1 MASIGSL
8 SSSTSSLVT
17 GGGGLHGYGGLA
29 SGLDRDTLIESM
41 TYATRAK
48 IAKKQQKKQ
57 SLEWKQTSYRSVTD
71 KLVAL
76 SSKYMDYTN
85 PTSNLSSSA
94 LFAKTNIT
102 AYGKN
107 SSKVSVTSAG
117 SNSAD
122 SLTILGVKQ
131 MAQNASYTTGKA
143 SDGALTTGV
152 LGADED
158 VSIFQDQSLTIQY
171 GDKSYTVRFGE
182 IAKGT
187 SSEVAMKLNAA
198 LDSVTIEGD
207 KKLSSVVKFQA
218 DGDGIILTENNAD
231 GKDLTIVEGSQELLE
246 HMGLLKE
253 GEKFADAIRER
264 PESFEINGTG
274 IKVEGDKLYERMS
287 FKDRIAGQSL
297 TFTYNG
303 QSTTIAM
310 PSLEELEKAEKD
322 SNGGV
327 LSLVQKTLQD
337 GFDKAFGA
345 GRIQVDLKDKNGQPA
360 TDPTIK
366 EGSFS
371 FKTMLP
377 GQTGKEDDS
386 SSLSLSYGSEGMV
399 GTHRAFHVIA
409 GENNRVNLNVS
420 LGSGATGLKAD
431 TKGFTE
437 ADFESLEINGK
448 KIEGITKDSTINDI
462 INAINKSDAG
472 VTVSYLQNSDK
483 FVITSTADGA
493 SGQVKWNDN
502 KLAEALFG
510 KYEESKVQK
519 GRDAIVTVQYAGSS
533 ESVDLYRGTN
543 SFTHDGLNISIKG
556 EFGYEY
562 EKETDGSVKI
572 DANGNKVLANGGK
585 LIQGEEVTFES
596 KANVDNVLSSI
607 KDMVNAYNE
616 IVDMVN
622 GFLTTKPNRDYQ
634 PLTDDQKEE
643 MTDEQIEKW
652 EKKAKEGI
660 LFGDDLLRELSSD
673 LRFVT
678 MGSLMSKLESIG
690 ISEVSDYT
698 ANGKLTIDENKL
710 KNALETDPDKVAKIF
725 TSTDKSQPGLM
736 TNMKKITDSYAKTL
750 GTPKGS
756 LIQRAGSES
765 SALSLTDNE
774 IYKELKDIDDLIKQL
789 QTRLKS
795 EQDRYISQFTRL
807 ETVIAQMNSQSS
819 YLSSMSGGY

>member
-8 SSSTSSLVT
+8 SSSTSSLVS
-17 GGGGLHGYGGLA
+17 GGNGLHGYGGLA

-41 TYATRAK
+41 TYATRVK

-57 SLEWKQTSYRSVTD
+57 SLEWKQTAYRSVTD

-131 MAQNASYTTGKA
+131 MAKNASYTTAAA
-143 SDGALTTGV
+143 SDKTLETGAISSGTQY
-152 LGADED
+152 
-158 VSIFQDQSLTIQY
+158 VSSLKGETFSVEY
-171 GDKSYTVRFGE
+171 AGHTYTVQFAGLSADSTQGGKSEDAMQDLIGKMQTSLKDVKLEGE
-182 IAKGT
+182 EGKTLADVISIEKSGDQLKIT
-187 SSEVAMKLNAA
+187 NKTNDIIKLNSGSEAVRNA
-198 LDSVTIEGD
+198 MHITDEKEGVS
-207 KKLSSVVKFQA
+207 L
-218 DGDGIILTENNAD
+218 LTGTFELID
-231 GKDLTIVEGSQELLE
+231 QKDLLNETTF
-246 HMGLLKE
+246 
-253 GEKFADAIRER
+253 EKRIR
-264 PESFEINGTG
+264 
-274 IKVEGDKLYERMS
+274 
-287 FKDRIAGQSL
+287 GQSL

-303 QSTTIAM
+303 QSADIRI
-310 PSLEELEKAEKD
+310 SEEDLEAAKTANPDSIMAAVKD
-322 SNGGV
+322 V
-327 LSLVQKTLQD
+327 LQKGLN
-337 GFDKAFGA
+337 KAFGEGRVEVGLNTA
-345 GRIQVDLKDKNGQPA
+345 GDGFTFKATRPGGEGDDKY
-360 TDPTIK
+360 
-366 EGSFS
+366 
-371 FKTMLP
+371 
-377 GQTGKEDDS
+377 DDTS
-386 SSLSLSYGSEGMV
+386 ILSLSYGSTGML
-399 GTHRAFHVIA
+399 GEDGAFNVNG
-409 GENNRVNLNVS
+409 GESNRVNLNVGI
-420 LGSGATGLKAD
+420 GSGLTGLANNID
-431 TKGFTE
+431 TDDLSMK
-437 ADFESLEINGK
+437 INEVD
-448 KIEGITKDSTINDI
+448 ITGITENSTINEI
-462 INAINKSDAG
+462 INAINRSDAG

-483 FVITSTADGA
+483 FVISSTVDGA
-493 SGQVKWNDN
+493 SGKVKWEGA
-502 KLAEALFG
+502 LADALFG
-510 KYEESKVQK
+510 AYNKDAVQE
-519 GRDAIVTVQYAGSS
+519 GQDAIVTVQYAGSS
-533 ESVDLYRGTN
+533 ETVDLYRGTN
-543 SFTHDGLNISIKG
+543 NFTQDGLNISIKG
-556 EFGYEY
+556 EFGYE
-562 EKETDGSVKI
+562 K
-572 DANGNKVLANGGK
+572 DANGKATK
-585 LIQGEEVTFES
+585 LIEGEEVTFES

-616 IVDMVN
+616 IVDLVN

-634 PLTDDQKEE
+634 PLSDEQKEE
-643 MTDEQIEKW
+643 MTEDQIEKW

-660 LFGDDLLRELSSD
+660 LFGDDLLRSLSSD

-678 MGSLMSKLESIG
+678 MGSLMSQLESIG

-710 KNALETDPDKVAKIF
+710 KNALETDPDKVAKLF

-736 TNMKKITDSYAKTL
+736 TNLKKITDSYAKTL
-750 GTPKGS
+750 GSPKGS

-774 IYKELKDIDDLIKQL
+774 IYKELKDIDDLISQL

>member
-131 MAQNASYTTGKA
+131 MAKNASYTTGAASDKTLETGAISKDQFVSTLKGETFSVEYAGHTYTVQFAGLSKA
-143 SDGALTTGV
+143 STQNESGKVT
-152 LGADED
+152 ED
-158 VSIFQDQSLTIQY
+158 TVMQELAEKMNASLKNIKLEGQEGKTLSDVISIEKSGTSLKINNQSSESIKITA
-171 GDKSYTVRFGE
+171 GSETVR
-182 IAKGT
+182 T
-187 SSEVAMKLNAA
+187 AMKL
-198 LDSVTIEGD
+198 E
-207 KKLSSVVKFQA
+207 
-218 DGDGIILTENNAD
+218 
-231 GKDLTIVEGSQELLE
+231 
-246 HMGLLKE
+246 KE
-253 GEKFADAIRER
+253 GLNMGAGTSFDQISQSGLVEKTT
-264 PESFEINGTG
+264 FE
-274 IKVEGDKLYERMS
+274 K
-287 FKDRIAGQSL
+287 RIVGQSL

-303 QSTTIAM
+303 QSADIKI
-310 PSLEELEKAEKD
+310 SEKD
-322 SNGGV
+322 LEAAKQKYPGDIMAAVKDV
-327 LSLVQKTLQD
+327 LQKGL
-337 GFDKAFGA
+337 DKAFGE
-345 GRIQVDLKDKNGQPA
+345 GRIKADLNASANGF
-360 TDPTIK
+360 T
-366 EGSFS
+366 
-371 FKTMLP
+371 FKTTRP
-377 GQTGKEDDS
+377 GGGDDDTS
-386 SSLSLSYGSEGMV
+386 ILSLSYGSDGMV
-399 GTHRAFHVIA
+399 GEDGAFNVYG
-409 GENNRVNLNVS
+409 GENNRVNLNV
-420 LGSGATGLKAD
+420 GINSGLTGLDSLKDGKKA
-431 TKGFTE
+431 FTGSE
-437 ADFESLEINGK
+437 KLVINGVE
-448 KIEGITKDSTINDI
+448 IEGITENSTINEI
-462 INAINKSDAG
+462 INKINSSDAG
-472 VTVSYLQNSDK
+472 VTVSYLQNLDK
-483 FVITSTADGA
+483 FTISSKVDGA
-493 SGQVKWNDN
+493 SGKVKWEGD
-502 KLAEALFG
+502 LADTLFG
-510 KYEESKVQK
+510 KYDENTVQK
-519 GRDAIVTVQYAGSS
+519 GQDAIVTVQYAGSS
-533 ESVDLYRGTN
+533 ETVDLYRGTN
-543 SFTHDGLNISIKG
+543 SFTQDGLNISIKG
-556 EFGYEY
+556 EFGYE
-562 EKETDGSVKI
+562 KDADGK
-572 DANGNKVLANGGK
+572 ATT

-596 KANVDNVLSSI
+596 KANVDNILSSI

-750 GTPKGS
+750 GSPKGS

-774 IYKELKDIDDLIKQL
+774 IYKELKDIDDLISQL

>member
-41 TYATRAK
+41 TYATRVK

-131 MAQNASYTTGKA
+131 MAKNASYTTGAASDKTLETGAISKDQFVSTLKGETFSVEYAGHTYTVQFAGLSKA
-143 SDGALTTGV
+143 STQNESGKVT
-152 LGADED
+152 ED
-158 VSIFQDQSLTIQY
+158 TVMQELAEKMNASLKNIKLEGQEGKTLSDVISIEKSGTSLKINNQSSESIKITA
-171 GDKSYTVRFGE
+171 GSETVR
-182 IAKGT
+182 T
-187 SSEVAMKLNAA
+187 AMKL
-198 LDSVTIEGD
+198 E
-207 KKLSSVVKFQA
+207 
-218 DGDGIILTENNAD
+218 
-231 GKDLTIVEGSQELLE
+231 
-246 HMGLLKE
+246 KE
-253 GEKFADAIRER
+253 GLNMGAGTSFDQISQSGLVEKTT
-264 PESFEINGTG
+264 FE
-274 IKVEGDKLYERMS
+274 K
-287 FKDRIAGQSL
+287 RIVGQSL

-303 QSTTIAM
+303 QSADIKI
-310 PSLEELEKAEKD
+310 SEKD
-322 SNGGV
+322 LEAAKKENPGNIMAAVKDV
-327 LSLVQKTLQD
+327 LQKGL
-337 GFDKAFGA
+337 DKAFGE
-345 GRIQVDLKDKNGQPA
+345 GRIKADLNASDNGF
-360 TDPTIK
+360 T
-366 EGSFS
+366 
-371 FKTMLP
+371 FKTTRP
-377 GQTGKEDDS
+377 GGGDDDTS
-386 SSLSLSYGSEGMV
+386 ILSLSYGSDGMV
-399 GTHRAFHVIA
+399 GEDGAFNVYG
-409 GENNRVNLNVS
+409 GENNRVNLNV
-420 LGSGATGLKAD
+420 GINSGLTGL
-431 TKGFTE
+431 
-437 ADFESLEINGK
+437 ESLKDGKKAFTGSEKLVINGVE
-448 KIEGITKDSTINDI
+448 IEGITENSTINEI
-462 INAINKSDAG
+462 INKINSSDAG

-483 FVITSTADGA
+483 FTISSKVDGA
-493 SGQVKWNDN
+493 SGKVKWEGD
-502 KLAEALFG
+502 LANTLFG
-510 KYEESKVQK
+510 TYNEDIAKKSQ
-519 GRDAIVTVQYAGSS
+519 GQDAIVTVQYAGSS
-533 ESVDLYRGTN
+533 ETVDLYRGSN
-543 SFTHDGLNISIKG
+543 NFTQDGLNISIKG
-556 EFGYEY
+556 EFGYER
-562 EKETDGSVKI
+562 
-572 DANGNKVLANGGK
+572 DANGDLVQDSNGKDK
-585 LIQGEEVTFES
+585 LIAGEEVTFES

-660 LFGDDLLRELSSD
+660 LFGDDLLRGLSSD

-678 MGSLMSKLESIG
+678 MGSLMSQLESIG

>member
-41 TYATRAK
+41 TYATRVK

-131 MAQNASYTTGKA
+131 MAKNASYTTGAA
-143 SDGALTTGV
+143 SDKTLETGAISK
-152 LGADED
+152 DQF
-158 VSIFQDQSLTIQY
+158 VSTLKGETLSIEYKGKT
-171 GDKSYTVRFGE
+171 YTVQFAGLSTE
-182 IAKGT
+182 SAQGKKNE
-187 SSEVAMKLNAA
+187 SEVMNELAEKMNKA
-198 LDSVTIEGD
+198 LDDIKIEGEEG
-207 KKLSSVVKFQA
+207 KKLSDVISFAVGTRQLELHNVSSDTIKITGGSEAVQNA
-218 DGDGIILTENNAD
+218 LGVDKDGLNISAGGDWEIHQ
-231 GKDLTIVEGSQELLE
+231 SELL
-246 HMGLLKE
+246 K
-253 GEKFADAIRER
+253 KTT
-264 PESFEINGTG
+264 FE
-274 IKVEGDKLYERMS
+274 
-287 FKDRIAGQSL
+287 DRIKGQSL

-303 QSTTIAM
+303 QSADIRIT
-310 PSLEELEKAEKD
+310 EKD
-322 SNGGV
+322 LDEAKKNNPDDIMAAVKEV
-327 LSLVQKTLQD
+327 LQKGL
-337 GFDKAFGA
+337 DKAFGE
-345 GRIQVDLKDKNGQPA
+345 GRIQAGLNASGNGF
-360 TDPTIK
+360 T
-366 EGSFS
+366 
-371 FKTMLP
+371 FKTTRP
-377 GQTGKEDDS
+377 GGGDDDTS
-386 SSLSLSYGSEGMV
+386 ILSLSYGSDGMV
-399 GTHRAFHVIA
+399 GEDGAFNVYG
-409 GENNRVNLNVS
+409 GENNRVNLNV
-420 LGSGATGLKAD
+420 GINSGLTGL
-431 TKGFTE
+431 
-437 ADFESLEINGK
+437 ESLKDGKKAFTGSEKLVINGVE
-448 KIEGITKDSTINDI
+448 IEGITENSTINEI
-462 INAINKSDAG
+462 INKINSSDAG

-483 FVITSTADGA
+483 FTISSKVDGA
-493 SGQVKWNDN
+493 SGKVKWEGD
-502 KLAEALFG
+502 LADTLFG
-510 KYEESKVQK
+510 KYDENTVQK
-519 GRDAIVTVQYAGSS
+519 GQDAIVTVQYAGSS
-533 ESVDLYRGTN
+533 ETVDLYRGTN
-543 SFTHDGLNISIKG
+543 SFTQDGLNISIKG
-556 EFGYEY
+556 EFGYE
-562 EKETDGSVKI
+562 KDADGK
-572 DANGNKVLANGGK
+572 ATT

-750 GTPKGS
+750 GSPKGS

-774 IYKELKDIDDLIKQL
+774 IYKELKDIDDLISQL

>member
-8 SSSTSSLVT
+8 SSSTSSLVS

-131 MAQNASYTTGKA
+131 MAKNASYTTGAA
-143 SDGALTTGV
+143 SDKTLETA
-152 LGADED
+152 AI
-158 VSIFQDQSLTIQY
+158 SQDQYVSSLKGETLSIEY
-171 GDKSYTVRFGE
+171 AGKTYTVSFAGLSADSTQGKNDESQMMDELAERMN
-182 IAKGT
+182 K
-187 SSEVAMKLNAA
+187 A
-198 LDSVTIEGD
+198 LENIKIEGEED
-207 KKLSSVVKFQA
+207 KTLKDVVVFNSTNGWLNMTNATGETIRINASEKA
-218 DGDGIILTENNAD
+218 REAMNIDDEKGKELNPAGGIQIS
-231 GKDLTIVEGSQELLE
+231 KDALLRKTTFE
-246 HMGLLKE
+246 
-253 GEKFADAIRER
+253 ER
-264 PESFEINGTG
+264 
-274 IKVEGDKLYERMS
+274 IK
-287 FKDRIAGQSL
+287 GQSL

-303 QSTTIAM
+303 QSADIKI
-310 PSLEELEKAEKD
+310 SEKD
-322 SNGGV
+322 LEAAKQKYPGDIMAAVKDV
-327 LSLVQKTLQD
+327 LQKGL
-337 GFDKAFGA
+337 DKAFGE
-345 GRIQVDLKDKNGQPA
+345 GRIKADLNASANGF
-360 TDPTIK
+360 T
-366 EGSFS
+366 
-371 FKTMLP
+371 FKTTRP
-377 GQTGKEDDS
+377 GGGDDDTS
-386 SSLSLSYGSEGMV
+386 ILSLSYGSDGMV
-399 GTHRAFHVIA
+399 GEDGAFNVYG
-409 GENNRVNLNVS
+409 GENNRVNLNV
-420 LGSGATGLKAD
+420 GINSGLTGLDSLKDGKKA
-431 TKGFTE
+431 FTGSE
-437 ADFESLEINGK
+437 KLVINGVE
-448 KIEGITKDSTINDI
+448 IEGITENSTINEI
-462 INAINKSDAG
+462 INKINSSDAG

-483 FVITSTADGA
+483 FTISSKVDGA
-493 SGQVKWNDN
+493 SGKVKWEGD
-502 KLAEALFG
+502 LADTLFG
-510 KYEESKVQK
+510 KYDENTVQK
-519 GRDAIVTVQYAGSS
+519 GQDAIVTVQYAGSS
-533 ESVDLYRGTN
+533 ETVDLYRGTN
-543 SFTHDGLNISIKG
+543 SFTQDGLNISIKG
-556 EFGYEY
+556 EFGYE
-562 EKETDGSVKI
+562 KDADGK
-572 DANGNKVLANGGK
+572 ATT

-596 KANVDNVLSSI
+596 KANVDNILSSI

-750 GTPKGS
+750 GSPKGS

-774 IYKELKDIDDLIKQL
+774 IYKELKDIDDLISQL

>member
-8 SSSTSSLVT
+8 SSSTSSLVS

-41 TYATRAK
+41 TYATRVK

-57 SLEWKQTSYRSVTD
+57 SWEWKQTAYRSVTD

-102 AYGKN
+102 AHGKN

-131 MAQNASYTTGKA
+131 MAQNASYTTGAA
-143 SDGALTTGV
+143 SDKTLETA
-152 LGADED
+152 AISQKQY
-158 VSIFQDQSLTIQY
+158 VSSLKGETLSIEY
-171 GDKSYTVRFGE
+171 EGKTYTVSFAGLSADSAQGKYE
-182 IAKGT
+182 SDEAKMMD
-187 SSEVAMKLNAA
+187 ELADRMNKA
-198 LDSVTIEGD
+198 LENVKIEGQEGKTLKD
-207 KKLSSVVKFQA
+207 VVVFNSTNGWLDMTNATGKTIRINA
-218 DGDGIILTENNAD
+218 SEKAREAMNIDDEKGKELNPAGGIQIS
-231 GKDLTIVEGSQELLE
+231 KDALLRKTTFE
-246 HMGLLKE
+246 
-253 GEKFADAIRER
+253 ER
-264 PESFEINGTG
+264 
-274 IKVEGDKLYERMS
+274 IK
-287 FKDRIAGQSL
+287 GQSL

-303 QSTTIAM
+303 QSADIKI
-310 PSLEELEKAEKD
+310 SEKD
-322 SNGGV
+322 LEAAKQKYPSDIMSAVKDV
-327 LSLVQKTLQD
+327 LQKGL
-337 GFDKAFGA
+337 DKAFGE
-345 GRIQVDLKDKNGQPA
+345 GRIKADLNASGDGF
-360 TDPTIK
+360 T
-366 EGSFS
+366 
-371 FKTMLP
+371 FKTTRP
-377 GQTGKEDDS
+377 GGEDDKTS
-386 SSLSLSYGSEGMV
+386 ILTLSYGSAGML
-399 GTHRAFHVIA
+399 GEDGAFNVNG
-409 GENNRVNLNVS
+409 GESNRVNLNVGIGSS
-420 LGSGATGLKAD
+420 LTGLANSID
-431 TKGFTE
+431 TSDLSMTV
-437 ADFESLEINGK
+437 NGVP
-448 KIEGITKDSTINDI
+448 ITGITADSTINEI
-462 INAINKSDAG
+462 INKINSSDAG

-483 FVITSTADGA
+483 FVISSKVDGA
-493 SGQVKWNDN
+493 SGKVEWSGA
-502 KLAEALFG
+502 LANSLFG
-510 KYEESKVQK
+510 THDSSKVQA
-519 GRDAIVTVQYAGSS
+519 GQDAIVTVQYAGSS
-533 ESVDLYRGTN
+533 ETVDLYRGTN
-543 SFTHDGLNISIKG
+543 NFTQDGLNISIKG
-556 EFGYEY
+556 EFGYE
-562 EKETDGSVKI
+562 EKEVEKKDSAGNVETDDKGNPIMVKE
-572 DANGNKVLANGGK
+572 KVLVA
-585 LIQGEEVTFES
+585 GEEVTFES

-634 PLTDDQKEE
+634 PLSDEQKEE

-660 LFGDDLLRELSSD
+660 LFGDDLLRGLSSD

-678 MGSLMSKLESIG
+678 MGSLMSQLESIG

-725 TSTDKSQPGLM
+725 TSTDESQPGLM
-736 TNMKKITDSYAKTL
+736 KNMKKITDSYAKTL
-750 GTPKGS
+750 GNPKGS
-756 LIQRAGSES
+756 LVQRAGSES

-774 IYKELKDIDDLIKQL
+774 IYRELKDIDDLIKQL

>member
-8 SSSTSSLVT
+8 SSSTSSLVS

-131 MAQNASYTTGKA
+131 MAKNASYTTGKA
-143 SDGALTTGV
+143 SDGALTTGQ
-152 LGADED
+152 LGATED
-158 VSIFQDQSLTIQY
+158 VSIFQDQSLRIQY
-171 GDKSYTVRFGE
+171 GDKSYNISFGE
-182 IAKGT
+182 IDLSKG
-187 SSEVAMKLNAA
+187 SSDLAAVAEQLNNA
-198 LDSVTIEGD
+198 LKNVTIEGEQ
-207 KKLSSVVKFQA
+207 KLSSVVEFRA
-218 DGDGIILTENNAD
+218 DASGIYLTENGSHD
-231 GKDLTIVEGSQELLE
+231 ESLEIVDGSQELLE
-246 HMGLLKE
+246 KMGLLGKDQ
-253 GEKFADAIRER
+253 KIADAIRED
-264 PESFEINGTG
+264 PDKFKI
-274 IKVEGDKLYERMS
+274 EGDNIRVAADKTYETLD
-287 FKDRIAGQSL
+287 FKSRIAGQTL

-303 QSTTIAM
+303 QTATIAM
-310 PSLEELEKAEKD
+310 PSKETLDSLNTNEE
-322 SNGGV
+322 V
-327 LSLVQKTLQD
+327 LDAVKKSLQD
-337 GFDKAFGA
+337 GFDKAFGK
-345 GRIQVDLKDKNGQPA
+345 GRIQVEFDPDTTG
-360 TDPTIK
+360 TDDHGNVTK
-366 EGSFS
+366 SLNL
-371 FKTMLP
+371 KTMLP
-377 GQTGKEDDS
+377 GEGKEDLS

-399 GTHRAFHVIA
+399 GVHRAFHVLA
-409 GENNRVNLNVS
+409 GENNRVNLNASIGSNLTGVS
-420 LGSGATGLKAD
+420 IDVENLTSEDLV
-431 TKGFTE
+431 
-437 ADFESLEINGK
+437 INGV
-448 KIEGITKDSTINDI
+448 KIEGITEKSTINDI

-483 FVITSTADGA
+483 FVITSNADGA
-493 SGQVKWNDN
+493 SGDVTWGG
-502 KLAEALFG
+502 KLANALFG
-510 KYEESKVQK
+510 DTRLEANYQK
-519 GRDAIVTVQYAGSS
+519 GQDAIVTIQYAGSS
-533 ESVDLYRGTN
+533 EKVDLYRGTN
-543 SFTHDGLNISIKG
+543 NFTHDGLNISIKG
-556 EFGYEY
+556 EFGYERT
-562 EKETDGSVKI
+562 KDADG
-572 DANGNKVLANGGK
+572 KVTIGE
-585 LIQGEEVTFES
+585 LIEGEEVTFES

-660 LFGDDLLRELSSD
+660 LFGDDLLRGLSSD

-678 MGSLMSKLESIG
+678 MGSLMSQLESIG

-725 TSTDKSQPGLM
+725 TSTDESQPGLM

-750 GTPKGS
+750 GSPKGS